1 MPENIPEENVAEN
14 VAMQKDNIESHLS
27 WHSHEHLQAETM
39 LMNIGPQHPSMHG
52 VLRLVIKTN
61 GEYIHETLPIIGF
74 LHRGFEKIAES
85 LTYKQVV
92 PYTDRIDYLASMNG
106 SLAYCLAVEKLAGIE
121 VPQRASII
129 RVIAAELN
137 RIASHLLAFGSYAFD
152 LGAVTPF
159 VYSFREREA
168 VLSIFEKISGARMH
182 YHYNRIGGVTRDLG
196 IDIIGE
202 IGLFIDTM
210 HKKLAEYHEL
220 VTENSIF
227 IKRTANVGV
236 ISIKDA
242 IAYGLTGP
250 CLRASGMKY
259 DVRKAH
265 PYSLY
270 EKFSFDVPIGEGLK
284 GQIGD
289 CFDRYWVRLKEIE
302 ESLKIIE
309 QALEMLPEGKILAKV
324 PQILKLPEGEVYV
337 PCENPRGEFGFYII
351 SEGDSKALRVKVRAP
366 SFCNLSII
374 DHICTNMLLA
384 DIVAVVG
391 SIDVVLSEVD
401 R

>member
-1 MPENIPEENVAEN
+1 MLESMPLQNSPRSNPHCDLHSEE
-14 VAMQKDNIESHLS
+14 
-27 WHSHEHLQAETM
+27 M
-39 LMNIGPQHPSMHG
+39 LVNMGPQHPATHG
-52 VLRLVIKTN
+52 VLRLVIKTD
-61 GEYIHETLPIIGF
+61 GENVRETLPIVGF
-74 LHRGFEKIAES
+74 LHRSFEKIAES

-92 PYTDRIDYLASMNG
+92 PYTDRIDYLASMNN
-106 SLAYCLAVEKLAGIE
+106 SLAYCLAVEKLAGIQ

-129 RVIAAELN
+129 RVIMAELN
-137 RIASHLLAFGSYAFD
+137 RIASHLLAFGSYALD

-159 VYSFREREA
+159 LYSFREREA
-168 VLSIFEKISGARMH
+168 VISIFEKVSGGRLL
-182 YHYNRIGGVTRDLG
+182 YHYNRLGGVARDVD
-196 IDIIGE
+196 IDVVGE

-210 HKKLAEYHEL
+210 YKKLAEYHEL
-220 VTENSIF
+220 VTENLIF

-250 CLRASGMKY
+250 CLRASGMQY
-259 DVRKAH
+259 DIRKAH

-270 EKFSFDVPIGEGLK
+270 ERFHFDIPIGEGLK

-309 QALEMLPEGKILAKV
+309 QALEMLQEGEILAEV
-324 PQILKLPEGEVYV
+324 PPNIKIPEGEVYV
-337 PCENPRGEFGFYII
+337 PCENPRGELGFYII
-351 SEGDSKALRVKVRAP
+351 SQGESRALRVKVRAP
-366 SFCNLSII
+366 SFSNLSILN
-374 DHICTNMLLA
+374 HVCTDVLLA
-384 DIVAVVG
+384 DIVATLG
-391 SIDVVLSEVD
+391 SIDIVLGEVD